1 MIQVPV
7 NFEATGK
14 QDPNETR
21 VYILEAIAATG
32 DIVTA
37 GTTAPPTKADI
48 RIITIGIITMRAI
61 ASAAEADHLVVIAEA
76 ETAAEAPDRLPDQD
90 RVWLAQ
96 RESIAVGGHMTE
108 ANQSL

>member
-37 GTTAPPTKADI
+37 GMTAPPTKTDI
-48 RIITIGIITMRAI
+48 RIITMRAI

-90 RVWLAQ
+90 RMWLAQ